1 MITEVFARDS
11 YVIANAK
18 DDIKNGDAGKFSN
31 MPRNV
36 YHNRNDTGPLEQ
48 KNHLDI
54 APALLSHLGHCYS
67 GYSFYVK
74 TSTRYKENEKNEE
87 YMTMRDIYV
96 LDGDE
101 PVGHISRGEA
111 YSNNADGLEFKNN
124 RISQDLKR
132 GSAKKT
138 AKLSTAKSL
147 FAQYFYGMTI
157 REHMEAMASSVR
169 YEVSNSSYQLRK
181 EHDTARSKLTDYIK
195 TEVARANETVLK
207 FLKDMGKTD
216 LIDAFHHTQN
226 ELQVVKNIEGVVD
239 KRNGYYVL
247 LKEDE
252 YFKWHQGDSTP
263 KRFKRDEMP
272 SDMRMALGLLK
283 IADKNTFVDGAGF
296 KLADDKFF
304 IRNEVQLDFDS

>member
-1 MITEVFARDS
+1 MISEVYNRDS
-11 YVIANAK
+11 YLVVNAK
-18 DDIKNGDAGKFSN
+18 EDIKNGDAGTFSN

-36 YHNRNDTGPLEQ
+36 YHNQNDTGPLKQ

-54 APALLSHLGHCYS
+54 APALLLYLSQHYTN
-67 GYSFYVK
+67 YSFYVK
-74 TSTRYKENEKNEE
+74 TRTRYTDKNEE

-96 LDGDE
+96 FDGDE
-101 PVGHISRGEA
+101 PVGRISRGER
-111 YSNNADGLEFKNN
+111 YSNNHDGLEFENN
-124 RISQDLKR
+124 RISLDLKR

-169 YEVSNSSYQLRK
+169 YEVSSSSYQLSR
-181 EHDTARSKLTDYIK
+181 EYDTARSKLTDYIK

-226 ELQVVKNIEGVVD
+226 ELQVVKNIESVVD

-252 YFKWHQGDSTP
+252 YFKWHQGESTP

>member
-1 MITEVFARDS
+1 MLTEVYSRDS
-11 YVIANAK
+11 YTVANAK
-18 DDIKNGDAGKFSN
+18 DDIKNGDASNFSN
-31 MPRNV
+31 MPRNI
-36 YHNRNDTGPLEQ
+36 YHNRNDTGPLTQ
-48 KNHLDI
+48 KNHRDI
-54 APALLSHLGHCYS
+54 APALLSHLGHRYPD
-67 GYSFYVK
+67 YSFYVK
-74 TSTRYKENEKNEE
+74 THTRYNEKNEE
-87 YMTMRDIYV
+87 YMTMRNIYV

-101 PVGHISRGEA
+101 PVGCISGGEA
-111 YSNNADGLEFKNN
+111 YSNNADGLEFTNN
-124 RISQDLKR
+124 RINRVLKR

-157 REHMEAMASSVR
+157 REHMEAIASSVS
-169 YEVSNSSYQLRK
+169 YEVSNSSYQLRR

-207 FLKDMGKTD
+207 FLKDMGKAD

-226 ELQVVKNIEGVVD
+226 ELQVVKNIEDVVH

-252 YFKWHQGDSTP
+252 YFKWHQGETTP

-283 IADKNTFVDGAGF
+283 IADKGTFVDGAGF

-304 IRNEVQLDFDS
+304 IRNEVQLDFDC

>member
-54 APALLSHLGHCYS
+54 APALLSHLGHRYS

-74 TSTRYKENEKNEE
+74 TNTRYNEAINEK

-169 YEVSNSSYQLRK
+169 YEVSNSSYQLRR
-181 EHDTARSKLTDYIK
+181 EHDTARSNLTDYIK

-207 FLKDMGKTD
+207 FLKDMGKAD
-216 LIDAFHHTQN
+216 LTDAFHHTQN
-226 ELQVVKNIEGVVD
+226 ELQVVKNIESVVD

-247 LKEDE
+247 LKEDG

-272 SDMRMALGLLK
+272 RDMRMALGLLK

-304 IRNEVQLDFDS
+304 IRNEVQLDFDC